1 MKQKINIFIYF
12 TCFLAFVFANK
23 ISSSANKIQVDYSD
37 VKYDIRGRDFN
48 ADLALRKLLF
58 SATRSNFNFN
68 TRNESASLVT
78 GPSKLN
84 IQGLDLSIATDG
96 RRGIER
102 LDFSIGNLSFDI
114 NKCNIQLIDDFE
126 EPRINFF
133 DSRLSM
139 SNISLDLSYFSL
151 DRDIEEFLR
160 DSNVILNKITV
171 NQATGSMKY
180 DESDKL
186 RINLNGFTSLGNFKV
201 DLIGN
206 INERDI
212 EDSQFE
218 KFNIQIS
225 NISSDLKKM
234 IKKYEIESGEK
245 LEIKNGVLNIDMKKR
260 LDSMELATD
269 YEEYIW
275 VEIIDNGQVY
285 LTINDSDCLDWS
297 DSYTKSL
304 GGEKAWGDFYPQNGY
319 RGEVIKTFIH
329 CNSRDEVYLVRFRN
343 NGSFENNLHPYFYV
357 PIRYNGVRFL
367 YEE

>member
-1 MKQKINIFIYF
+1 MASIF
-12 TCFLAFVFANK
+12 ADKV
-23 ISSSANKIQVDYSD
+23 SSSANKIQIDYND
-37 VKYDIRGRDFN
+37 IKYDLRGRDFN

-68 TRNESASLVT
+68 TRNETASLST

-84 IQGLDLSIATDG
+84 IQGLDFNLTTEG
-96 RRGIER
+96 RRGLER
-102 LDFSIGNLSFDI
+102 LEFEIGNLSFDI
-114 NKCNIQLIDDFE
+114 NKCNVQLIDDFE

-151 DRDIEEFLR
+151 DRDIEDFLR
-160 DSNVILNKITV
+160 DSNVSLNKIII

-180 DESDKL
+180 DESDNL
-186 RINLNGFTSLGNFKV
+186 RVNLNGFTSLGNFKV
-201 DLIGN
+201 DLIGA

-245 LEIKNGVLNIDMKKR
+245 LEIKNGVLNIDIKKR
-260 LDSMELATD
+260 LEDSFNPNLNDTFRNYRQAWPDYEVSKILRECMESPNSTRKMCECAVDVVISELT
-269 YEEYIW
+269 YEEYVMI
-275 VEIIDNGQVY
+275 ENGGSNFGEDIIEKIMECNQ
-285 LTINDSDCLDWS
+285 LND
-297 DSYTKSL
+297 
-304 GGEKAWGDFYPQNGY
+304 
-319 RGEVIKTFIH
+319 
-329 CNSRDEVYLVRFRN
+329 
-343 NGSFENNLHPYFYV
+343 
-357 PIRYNGVRFL
+357 
-367 YEE
+367 

>member
-1 MKQKINIFIYF
+1 MKQKINIFTYF
-12 TCFLAFVFANK
+12 ICLMAFVFADK
-23 ISSSANKIQVDYSD
+23 ISSSANKIQVDYND
-37 VKYDIRGRDFN
+37 IKYDIRGRDFN

-58 SATRSNFNFN
+58 SATRSDFNFN

-84 IQGLDLSIATDG
+84 IQGLDFNVTTEG

-114 NKCNIQLIDDFE
+114 NKCNIQLIDNLE
-126 EPRINFF
+126 QPRINFF
-133 DSRLSM
+133 DSRLNM
-139 SNISLDLSYFSL
+139 SNISLDLSYFTL

-160 DSNVILNKITV
+160 DSNVRLNKITV

-201 DLIGN
+201 DIIGT
-206 INERDI
+206 IDERDF

-234 IKKYEIESGEK
+234 IKKYEMESGEK
-245 LEIKNGVLNIDMKKR
+245 LEIKNGVLNIDVKERLEESFNPNFNDTFRDYREDWPDREISRLLRDCMK
-260 LDSMELATD
+260 DESGSMGGSREMCECAVDVMVAEFT
-269 YEEYIW
+269 YEEYLLFQSSMN
-275 VEIIDNGQVY
+275 DKGG
-285 LTINDSDCLDWS
+285 INDRLDVFEKIVECFQSDD
-297 DSYTKSL
+297 
-304 GGEKAWGDFYPQNGY
+304 
-319 RGEVIKTFIH
+319 
-329 CNSRDEVYLVRFRN
+329 
-343 NGSFENNLHPYFYV
+343 
-357 PIRYNGVRFL
+357 
-367 YEE
+367 